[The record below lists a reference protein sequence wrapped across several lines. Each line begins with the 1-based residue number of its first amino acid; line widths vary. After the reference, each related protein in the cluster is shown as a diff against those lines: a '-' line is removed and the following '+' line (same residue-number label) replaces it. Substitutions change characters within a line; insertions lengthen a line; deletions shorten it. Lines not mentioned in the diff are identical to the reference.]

1 MAAPSVWLMAGCE
14 MADNKGTALAPRSR
28 SAPKVVSP
36 RNKVNVALPFSK
48 ITAEEPMK
56 MKVGD
61 WISLAGLVISVIGFS
76 VAIQQLI
83 RIANAS
89 EADQASHRANREEAD
104 SLAGPSSSRDVGGRI
119 S

>member
-1 MAAPSVWLMAGCE
+1 MAGG
-14 MADNKGTALAPRSR
+14 KGTGPAPRSR
-28 SAPKVVSP
+28 SAPKVVAP
-36 RNKVNVALPFSK
+36 RNKVNVAFPFSK

-76 VAIQQLI
+76 VAIRQLI

-89 EADQASHRANREEAD
+89 EADHVSHRANREEAD
-104 SLAGPSSSRDVGGRI
+104 SLAGRSSSPDVGRPD
-119 S
+119 

>member
-1 MAAPSVWLMAGCE
+1 
-14 MADNKGTALAPRSR
+14 MADDKRTALATRSR
-28 SAPKVVSP
+28 SAPKVVAP

-56 MKVGD
+56 MRVGD

-76 VAIQQLI
+76 VAIWQLI

-89 EADQASHRANREEAD
+89 KADKSSAQAD
-104 SLAGPSSSRDVGGRI
+104 S
-119 S
+119 

>member
-1 MAAPSVWLMAGCE
+1 
-14 MADNKGTALAPRSR
+14 MADDKRTALAARSR
-28 SAPKVVSP
+28 SAPKVVAP

-56 MKVGD
+56 LRVGD

-76 VAIQQLI
+76 VAIWQLI

-89 EADQASHRANREEAD
+89 KADKPSPQAGSREG
-104 SLAGPSSSRDVGGRI
+104 SGGSSASEHG
-119 S
+119 